1 MSDEEAGSGP
11 MRIPDTDEE
20 LLAECDVDTFRAG
33 GPGGSKKDTTESAV
47 RLTHRPSGV
56 VVVCRDDRSQLRN
69 KEACLRELRRRLEER
84 AKPVAKRVRRGPSR
98 TAKARRVG
106 DKRKRGRL
114 KRDRGIPDDEDW

>member
-1 MSDEEAGSGP
+1 MKDEAADAAP
-11 MRIPDTDEE
+11 TPVPDTDEE

-47 RLTHRPSGV
+47 RLTHRPSGL

-84 AKPVAKRVRRGPSR
+84 ARPVAKRVRTGPSR
-98 TAKARRVG
+98 TAKARRIG
-106 DKRKRGRL
+106 DKRRRGRL
-114 KRDRGIPDDEDW
+114 KRDRGAPDDEDW